1 MMISSSLTRG
11 ASLMA
16 KGEIPELMDFFKK
29 TTVIKEERQAFHD
42 RGWLT
47 GNVISTI
54 PEVDVP
60 TIHGSTILCF
70 ESHLLA
76 GLGLPPS
83 KFLVAI
89 VNYLGCS
96 LVHFKVNALAVLSSF
111 MMLCKCW
118 LGIPPDFI
126 LI

>member
-1 MMISSSLTRG
+1 MTISSSLTRG

-96 LVHFKVNALAVLSSF
+96 LVHFKANALAVLSSF
-111 MMLCKCW
+111 VMLCKCW
-118 LGIPPDFI
+118 LGIPPDFS
-126 LI
+126 LF